1 MPPIDLDAIA
11 ADFAPSLAKDAA
23 VRDVD
28 GVFAEANHEL
38 LRAHGI
44 PAAMVPEELGGGGA
58 SHRVMAGFLRVIAR
72 ANPSTALAMAMH
84 QHLVATSLFN
94 DRRGKPG
101 RKLLQAVADGQKI
114 LVSTGANDWM
124 ESNGASERVDGGYRV
139 NAVKPFA
146 SGSPVAQM
154 MVTSVRHA
162 DAEAGDQVL
171 HFAVPLSAPGIT
183 LAGDWDALGMRESG
197 SQTIMMEDVF
207 VPDAAVTLKR
217 PQHGYCVLFDAV
229 VPCALP
235 LIMSAYLGAAEAACD
250 IALEQA
256 KKRGG
261 DEVTAYVVGDMLNAL
276 TVARIT
282 VADMLAI
289 ADDLAFEACVE
300 VTDAM
305 LARKTIAANAVIAAA
320 EKALEAAGGSGF
332 FRKLGLEKLLRD
344 VHAAQFHPLPEKRQH
359 RFSGRHALGLDP
371 VG

>member
-1 MPPIDLDAIA
+1 MPQLDLDALAAEIA
-11 ADFAPSLAKDAA
+11 PELATGA
-23 VRDVD
+23 VERELD
-28 GVFAEANHEL
+28 GTFAEANHEL
-38 LRAHGI
+38 LRRHGV
-44 PAAMVPEELGGGGA
+44 PAAMIPGELGGGGA
-58 SHRVMAGFLRVIAR
+58 GHGAMAAFLRTIAR

-84 QHLVATSLFN
+84 QHLIATSLYN

-162 DAEAGDQVL
+162 DPELGDQVL
-171 HFAVPLSAPGIT
+171 HFAMPLSAPGVR

-197 SQTIMMEDVF
+197 SQTILLEDVF
-207 VPDAAVTLKR
+207 VADAAVTLKR
-217 PQHGYCVLFDAV
+217 PRHGYCALFDTV

-250 IALEQA
+250 IALKQA
-256 KKRGG
+256 KKRMG
-261 DEVTAYVVGDMLNAL
+261 DEVIAYAVGDMANAL
-276 TVARIT
+276 TTARIV
-282 VADMLAI
+282 VADMVAL
-289 ADDLAFEACVE
+289 ADDLGFEAGVA

-305 LARKTIAANAVIAAA
+305 LARKTIAANSVIAAA
-320 EKALEAAGGSGF
+320 EKALEAAGGAGF
-332 FRKLGLEKLLRD
+332 FRRLGLEKLLRD

-359 RFSGRHALGLDP
+359 RFSGRLALGLDP